1 MQKAEHSVPS
11 ERLAGSMPLRGLRKP
26 PAEPGALTMRPGA
39 QGKMSV
45 SPHSAAF
52 FKEGRGGAVL
62 RQRPLFGAPSQEAAG
77 FA

>member
-1 MQKAEHSVPS
+1 MQKAEHSVPP
-11 ERLAGSMPLRGLRKP
+11 ERLCRQYAFPGLTQAPGFAGDLR
-26 PAEPGALTMRPGA
+26 MRPGA

-62 RQRPLFGAPSQEAAG
+62 RQRPLFGAPPQEAAG